1 MVPSQAHEDLISK
14 AVHAIQMRH
23 PYLSIVTDL
32 RKNVGDEVPKLIYG
46 FRPDVYAEKKTL
58 NNKLTVIA
66 EAKTDNDIENRH
78 SHNQIEA
85 FLHYLEEK
93 KCGVF
98 ILSVSG
104 CKADYGKSFLL
115 FKREKLNINHTK
127 LAVFDSHD
135 LWVLGEFGDRLWHLN

>member
-1 MVPSQAHEDLISK
+1 MPSQAHEDLILK
-14 AVHAIQMRH
+14 AVHAIQMR
-23 PYLSIVTDL
+23 YSNLNIVTDL
-32 RKNVGDEVPKLIYG
+32 RKKIGDEVPKLING

-58 NNKLTVIA
+58 NELIVIA

-98 ILSVSG
+98 VLSVSG
-104 CKADYGKSFLL
+104 FRADYGKSFLL
-115 FKREKLNINHTK
+115 FKRDKLNIKHTK
-127 LAVFDSHD
+127 LAVFDSYD
-135 LWVLGEFGDRLWHLN
+135 LWILGKFGDRFWHLN